1 MDTCYLYPPPP
12 PRAVPPLPCTP
23 ELESHWLLEGA
34 CDVVHVSLSRHQ
46 VHGGRELVPGCDLVG
61 EGEDTFIYVHTD
73 AHTHT
78 HTHARTHMAVVCD
91 LHLDSLWGAAP
102 GTCAHMFIHT
112 RTHACTYTRT
122 HFLKAEL
129 VSPRAGQG
137 GGLAWVLPPPPRI
150 PEQFLYS
157 GSPE

>member
-1 MDTCYLYPPPP
+1 MYIHAYMHCIVHVRSVWASEAPWTHATSTPPPC
-12 PRAVPPLPCTP
+12 AVPPIPCTP

-34 CDVVHVSLSRHQ
+34 CDVIHVSLSRHQ

-61 EGEDTFIYVHTD
+61 EGGGHIHIRTYRCTHAHMH

-102 GTCAHMFIHT
+102 GTCAHMYTHT
-112 RTHACTYTRT
+112 NTYTRARTHART
-122 HFLKAEL
+122 HAHT
-129 VSPRAGQG
+129 S
-137 GGLAWVLPPPPRI
+137 
-150 PEQFLYS
+150 
-157 GSPE
+157 